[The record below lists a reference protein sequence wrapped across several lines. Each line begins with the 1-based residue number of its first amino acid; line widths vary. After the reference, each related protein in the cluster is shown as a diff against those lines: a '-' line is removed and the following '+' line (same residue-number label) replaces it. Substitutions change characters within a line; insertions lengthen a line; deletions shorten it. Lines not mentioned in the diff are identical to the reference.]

1 LRYSIIII
9 FFIAFSLCLS
19 AKEIDLKYGE
29 TYIFKLKNGDLVT
42 GLVNN
47 EVEVKDFGKGISVE
61 TQLGE
66 AVIFYDQIEEYR
78 LEEEQYRHAHRVYFM
93 PTAVPIGDNHFIGD
107 FELLFLYGG
116 FGIMDKI
123 SITAGRSIIPT
134 IRSEEQI
141 TDLNVK
147 FTIIEE
153 EYEDFEGKLHVALG
167 GNLSFVNNDNRLIHA
182 YGVATFQKKRSRLSL
197 ALFSKLGSKDFYRPS
212 FKDNFFDINYANGA
226 MGIAIGLDTKFTSWH
241 DIHFIGEMWNANI
254 AKPQDTGVL
263 LGFRLANTKFGA
275 DFGLAFFTTPVV
287 APFFSFVW
295 TPF

>member
-1 LRYSIIII
+1 MRLTLIILLLFSIT
-9 FFIAFSLCLS
+9 LS
-19 AKEIDLKYGE
+19 ALAKDIDLKYGRI
-29 TYIFKLKNGDLVT
+29 YIFKLKNGDLVT

-47 EVEVKDFGKGISVE
+47 EVEVKDFGKGISVD

-78 LEEEQYRHAHRVYFM
+78 LEEEQYRHAHRVYFI
-93 PTAVPIGDNHFIGD
+93 PTAEPIGDNHFIGN

-123 SITAGRSIIPT
+123 SVTAGRSIIPT

-147 FTIIEE
+147 FTLYNEK
-153 EYEDFEGKLHVALG
+153 YENFDGKLALALG
-167 GNLSFVNNDNRLIHA
+167 GNLAFINNDNRFIHA
-182 YGVATFQKKRSRLSL
+182 YGVATFQKERSRLTL
-197 ALFSKLGSKDFYRPS
+197 NVFTKLGSEDFYRPN
-212 FKDNFFDINYANGA
+212 FKDNFFDINYNNGA
-226 MGIAIGLDTKFTSWH
+226 VGLAIGLDTKFTHWH
-241 DIHFIGEMWNANI
+241 DIHFIGEIWNANV

>member
-1 LRYSIIII
+1 MRLFVII
-9 FFIAFSLCLS
+9 FLFLSISFSLI
-19 AKEIDLKYGE
+19 AEEIDLKYGKI
-29 TYIFKLKNGDLVT
+29 YVFKLKNGDLVT

-47 EVEVKDFGKGISVE
+47 EVEIKDFGKGISVE

-78 LEEEQYRHAHRVYFM
+78 LEEEHYRHAHRVYFM
-93 PTAVPIGDNHFIGD
+93 PTAVPIGDNHFIGN

-123 SITAGRSIIPT
+123 SVTAGRSIIPT
-134 IRSEEQI
+134 IASEEQI
-141 TDLNVK
+141 TDMNVK
-147 FTIIEE
+147 FTVLEE
-153 EYEDFEGKLHVALG
+153 KYDDFDGKLHLALG
-167 GNLSFVNNDNRLIHA
+167 GNLAFVNHDNRFIHA
-182 YGVATFQKKRSRLSL
+182 YGVATFQKRRSRLSL
-197 ALFSKLGSKDFYRPS
+197 NVFTKLGSEDVYRPN
-212 FKDNFFDINYANGA
+212 FKDNFFDINYGNEAVGL
-226 MGIAIGLDTKFTSWH
+226 AIGLDTKFTHWH
-241 DIHFIGEMWNANI
+241 DVHFIGELWNANV

-263 LGFRLANTKFGA
+263 LGFRLANTKFSA

>member
-1 LRYSIIII
+1 ME
-9 FFIAFSLCLS
+9 FG
-19 AKEIDLKYGE
+19 K
-29 TYIFKLKNGDLVT
+29 TYVFKLKNGDLVT

-47 EVEVKDFGKGISVE
+47 EVEVKEFGKGVSVE

-93 PTAVPIGDNHFIGD
+93 PTAVPIGDNHFVGN

-123 SITAGRSIIPT
+123 SVTAGRSIIPT

-141 TDLNVK
+141 TDLNIK
-147 FTIIEE
+147 FTIVEE
-153 EYEDFEGKLHVALG
+153 EYEDFDGKLDVALG
-167 GNLSFVNNDNRLIHA
+167 GNLAFVNNNNRFVHA
-182 YGVATFQKKRSRLSL
+182 YAVATFKKKRSRLSL
-197 ALFSKLGSKDFYRPS
+197 ALFSKLGSEDIYRPS
-212 FKDNFFDINYANGA
+212 FKNNFFDINYANGA
-226 MGIAIGLDTKFTSWH
+226 MGLAIGLDTKFTSWH

>member
-1 LRYSIIII
+1 MRLTLIILLFFSIT
-9 FFIAFSLCLS
+9 LS
-19 AKEIDLKYGE
+19 ALAKDIDLKYGNI
-29 TYIFKLKNGDLVT
+29 YVFKLKNGDLVT

-47 EVEVKDFGKGISVE
+47 EVEVKDFGKGISVD

-78 LEEEQYRHAHRVYFM
+78 LEEEQYRHAHRVYFI
-93 PTAVPIGDNHFIGD
+93 PTAEPIGDNHFIGN

-123 SITAGRSIIPT
+123 SVTAGRSIIPT

-147 FTIIEE
+147 FTLYNEK
-153 EYEDFEGKLHVALG
+153 YENFDGKLTLALG
-167 GNLSFVNNDNRLIHA
+167 GNLAFVNNDNRFIHA
-182 YGVATFQKKRSRLSL
+182 YGVATFRKERSSL
-197 ALFSKLGSKDFYRPS
+197 TLNVFTKLGSEDFYRPN
-212 FKDNFFDINYANGA
+212 FKDNFFDINYGNGA
-226 MGIAIGLDTKFTSWH
+226 VGLAIGLDTKFTHWH
-241 DIHFIGEMWNANI
+241 DIHFIGEIWNANV

-263 LGFRLANTKFGA
+263 LGFRLANTEFGA